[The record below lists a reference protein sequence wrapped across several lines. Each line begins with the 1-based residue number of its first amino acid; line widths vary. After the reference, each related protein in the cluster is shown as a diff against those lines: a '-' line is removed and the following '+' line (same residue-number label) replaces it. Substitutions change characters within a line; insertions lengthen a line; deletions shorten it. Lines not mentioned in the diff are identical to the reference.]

1 MSGGTMGDM
10 EKHLD
15 DALESEIPQITDR
28 KSMIK
33 LYIRVVNSL
42 SKLDLKNI
50 NLNVDIKYR
59 GRGVDFSIT
68 FFNDNHKN
76 GCIYF
81 YDMHTEE
88 KNLSLAKESLAI
100 IKRDDFDKLVSFVDT
115 GRDEIVSI

>member
-1 MSGGTMGDM
+1 MSGGTVGDM
-10 EKHLD
+10 EKYFN
-15 DALESEIPQITDR
+15 DALDSDIPQVTDR

-33 LYIRVVNSL
+33 LYIKVVNSL

-68 FFNDNHKN
+68 FFNDNHNN

-81 YDMHTEE
+81 YDMHAIE
-88 KNLSLAKESLAI
+88 KNLSLAKKALSI
-100 IKRDDFDKLVSFVDT
+100 IKQDNFDKLVSFVD
-115 GRDEIVSI
+115 EELYESMSI